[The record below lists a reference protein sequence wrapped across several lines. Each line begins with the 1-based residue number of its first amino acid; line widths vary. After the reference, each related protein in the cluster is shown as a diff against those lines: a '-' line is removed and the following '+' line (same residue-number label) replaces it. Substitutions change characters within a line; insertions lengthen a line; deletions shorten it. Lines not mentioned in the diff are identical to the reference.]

1 MKKLDK
7 IVELIQ
13 ENYGEVDV
21 LIIDGFD
28 DAVLGFDDRSMRLI
42 YSVTKIIEIL
52 VNSGLSCTDAIEHFD
67 YNIKGSYMGDKTPIF
82 CYDNF

>member
-1 MKKLDK
+1 MKKFDK
-7 IVELIQ
+7 IVELIT
-13 ENYGEVDV
+13 ENYGEVDF

-28 DAVLGFDDRSMRLI
+28 DAVLGFEDSSMRLI

-52 VNSGLSCTDAIEHFD
+52 VNGGLSCTDAIEHFD
-67 YNIKGSYMGDKTPIF
+67 YNIKGSFMGEKTPIF